1 MSDHPE
7 SDTIVEEGLAVR
19 LTWKDGVS
27 TPFAEGAAT
36 LVAATGRLLVGSG
49 HPVRTDGP
57 SGAVRSQD
65 IREVISQDGA
75 A

>member
-1 MSDHPE
+1 M
-7 SDTIVEEGLAVR
+7 R

-36 LVAATGRLLVGSG
+36 LAATGAFWSAAAIRYALMAPPES
-49 HPVRTDGP
+49 
-57 SGAVRSQD
+57 VRSHD
-65 IREVISQDGA
+65 IREVICQDGA